1 MYTALQ
7 DARIRGHHNL
17 VTLLRGR
24 LGQASPQQVFHQEMS
39 TASLQAPL
47 GCRDEWQRAKDDMSD
62 VDLDGDGDPAR
73 TARLL
78 RKRQVCE
85 QQPYWHAIQ
94 GEVSNGSAAALVRQQ
109 HTTLNKNQQ
118 TMDAVV
124 GDKESIVGNSIAH
137 PSLVSLCSSGRGDA
151 SVRWQR

>member
-94 GEVSNGSAAALVRQQ
+94 SEGS
-109 HTTLNKNQQ
+109 
-118 TMDAVV
+118 
-124 GDKESIVGNSIAH
+124 
-137 PSLVSLCSSGRGDA
+137 
-151 SVRWQR
+151 